1 MRVRSC
7 SAATNVLFGWR
18 AGLVVWA
25 VLIAAPALAVEGG
38 GALVVGA
45 PGGALG
51 NQADVAGGV
60 AGHLLWSTKSGTLGL
75 RLEGSWLLYGSETV
89 RIPVA
94 RTAGRIEREVTTDNW
109 VAQAG
114 LGPQIVLPLRGLRP
128 YLHGFA
134 GLSYLSTD
142 SRLTDPSGFTSAA
155 STNYDDTGFS
165 YGGGGGVVV
174 PLRDHG
180 LSLDL
185 GVRYVRTSSVRF
197 LAEGDLVPDG
207 SGGVRPVPHRGQANV
222 LEFRLGLV
230 FSDYSHSTR
239 H

>member
-1 MRVRSC
+1 MRVRSWTAWLAALGTL
-7 SAATNVLFGWR
+7 SAS
-18 AGLVVWA
+18 
-25 VLIAAPALAVEGG
+25 PALAVEGG
-38 GALVVGA
+38 GSLVLGT
-45 PGGALG
+45 PRGALG
-51 NQADVAGGV
+51 EQADVAGGL
-60 AGHLLWSTKSGTLGL
+60 AGHLLFATRSGALGL
-75 RLEGSWLLYGSETV
+75 RLDGSWLLYGSETV

-94 RTAGRIEREVTTDNW
+94 RTAGRTSREVTTDNW
-109 VAQAG
+109 VAQLG
-114 LGPQIVLPLRGLRP
+114 VGPQIVLPLRGARP

-134 GLSYLSTD
+134 GLAYLSTD
-142 SRLTDPSGFTSAA
+142 SHLRDPSGLASRT
-155 STNYDDTGFS
+155 STNYDDTGFA

-207 SGGVRPVPHRGQANV
+207 AGGVLPAPHRGQANV

-230 FSDYSHSTR
+230 FSDYSRPPR